1 MAVKTV
7 LTGVKPT
14 GQPHL
19 GNYLGAMRP
28 AIEMSKEPGQ
38 TTYLFIADYHS
49 LISTHDPKKLND
61 MIYEVA
67 AAWLACG
74 LDPKKA
80 ILYRQ
85 SDIPE
90 ILELTWILNCMAP
103 KGLLNRAHAYK
114 AKVQENQEAGKAA
127 EDLDYGVNMG
137 LYDYPV
143 LMAADILMF
152 SATHIPVGED
162 QAQHLEIARDIAQ
175 KFNRQYG
182 EILKVP
188 QTVLQKDSFL
198 IPGLDGR
205 KMSKSYDNYISL
217 FLDSAKLR
225 KTVMKIKT
233 DSLPPEAPKE
243 VKGNIVFDI
252 YKCFATQ
259 EQQDALAKRY
269 AEGIGWGHAKEEL
282 FQVLDAQL
290 SPMRQRYNDLMNDK
304 SQMDQIMKDGAERA
318 RAHASKLLAEVRKA
332 IGIDR

>member
-1 MAVKTV
+1 MKTV

-14 GQPHL
+14 GMPHI

-28 AIEMSKEPGQ
+28 AIEMSKEPGL

-49 LISTHDPKKLND
+49 LTATQDAKKLSE

-74 LDPKKA
+74 LDPKKSVM
-80 ILYRQ
+80 YRQ

-90 ILELTWILNCMAP
+90 IFELTWVLSCMAP

-114 AKVQENQEAGKAA
+114 AKVAENQASGKS
-127 EDLDYGVNMG
+127 EENLDDGVNMG
-137 LYDYPV
+137 LYNYPV

-175 KFNRQYG
+175 KFNRQFG
-182 EILKVP
+182 EVLKVP
-188 QTVLQKDSFL
+188 QAVLQKDSFL

-243 VKGNIVFDI
+243 TKDNIIYDI
-252 YKCFATQ
+252 YRCFATP
-259 EQQDALAKRY
+259 EQQEALAKRY

-282 FQVLDAQL
+282 YQVLDAKL
-290 SPMRQRYNDLMNDK
+290 GPMRERYNDLMNDK
-304 SQMDQIMKDGAERA
+304 AQMDQILKEGAERA
-318 RAHASKLLAEVRKA
+318 REHSSKLMHQVRKA
-332 IGIDR
+332 IGIER

>member
-1 MAVKTV
+1 MKTI

-14 GQPHL
+14 GQPHI

-49 LISTHDPKKLND
+49 LTGTQDAKKLSE

-74 LDPKKA
+74 LDPNKA
-80 ILYRQ
+80 VLYRQ

-90 ILELTWILNCMAP
+90 IFELTWVLSCMAP

-114 AKVQENQEAGKAA
+114 ARVQENIAAGKT
-127 EDLDYGVNMG
+127 EENLDDGVNMG
-137 LYDYPV
+137 LYNYPV
-143 LMAADILMF
+143 LMAADILIF

-175 KFNRQYG
+175 KFNRQFG
-182 EILKVP
+182 EVLKVP
-188 QTVLQKDSFL
+188 QAVLQKDSFM

-205 KMSKSYDNYISL
+205 KMSKSYDNYIPL

-243 VKGNIVFDI
+243 TKDNIIFDI
-252 YKCFATQ
+252 YRCFATK

-269 AEGIGWGHAKEEL
+269 QEGIGWGHAKEEL
-282 FQVLDAQL
+282 FQVLDAKL
-290 SPMRQRYNDLMNDK
+290 GPMRERYNDLMNDK
-304 SQMDQIMKDGAERA
+304 SQMDQIMKEGAEKA
-318 RAHASKLLAEVRKA
+318 REHSMKLMHQVRKA
-332 IGIDR
+332 IGIER